1 MSLFMRGALVEY
13 KSDFLGPVPNIV
25 IFQFNPESLSRTINI
40 PNRSLS
46 RTSGSKSRENY
57 QAGDMPYE
65 RISLTAHF
73 SAADLL
79 NIAFPTTVQYGIGP
93 QLAALEKMVLP
104 VDRNATSTTASA
116 ANNVDAAGNAVSGGS
131 GNKSATQ
138 STPRRQYPNILFI
151 WGATRVLPVIIE
163 SMTINEQQ
171 FDARLNPIQA
181 EVSLG
186 LSVLTVDL
194 PDEDRIAKGAAEYSN
209 KIKDIQAAAN
219 LANAAAQPVMDVLET
234 ISF

>member
-1 MSLFMRGALVEY
+1 MSLYMRGALVEY

-25 IFQFNPESLSRTINI
+25 IFQFNPETLSRTINI
-40 PNRSLS
+40 PSRSLS
-46 RTSGSKSRENY
+46 RTSGSKSRENN
-57 QAGDMPYE
+57 QAGDPPYE

-79 NIAFPTTVQYGIGP
+79 NIAFPTAVQFGIGP

-104 VDRNATSTTASA
+104 VNGNGTGTTASA

-131 GNKSATQ
+131 GARPATQ
-138 STPRRQYPNILFI
+138 PTPRRQYPNILFI
-151 WGATRVLPVIIE
+151 WGVTRVLPVLIE
-163 SMTINEQQ
+163 SMSIDEQQ

-186 LSVLTVDL
+186 LSVMTVDL
-194 PDEDRIAKGAAEYSN
+194 PEEDRIARGAAEYSN
-209 KIKDIQAAAN
+209 KIKDLQAAAN
-219 LANAAAQPVMDVLET
+219 LANAAAQPVMD
-234 ISF
+234 IIPF